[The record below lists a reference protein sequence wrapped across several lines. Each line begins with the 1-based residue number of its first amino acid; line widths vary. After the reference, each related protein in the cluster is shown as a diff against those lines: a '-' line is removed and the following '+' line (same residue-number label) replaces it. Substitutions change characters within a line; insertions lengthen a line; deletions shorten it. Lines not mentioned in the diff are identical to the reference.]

1 MARFSGVSICTGNI
15 MKRRAFLSSTV
26 LSLAGIAVTQA
37 AAPQKVMTVRGSIDV
52 SSLGTVLMHEHVMVD
67 FIGADKVNKDRYQRE
82 EVFQVALPYLKQAA
96 AQGVKTLV
104 ECTPAWLGRDPELL
118 RKLSLA
124 AGLNIITNT
133 GYYGAANDKFV
144 PAHAYQES
152 AEQLAARWSKEFQAG
167 IDGTGIKP
175 GIIKIGVDSGP
186 LSEID
191 AKLVKAAALTHLQTG
206 LTIGSHTGN
215 GVAAMAQLD
224 LLERLGVSS
233 QAFIWIHAQN
243 EKDHAVHQ
251 RAAKRGC
258 WVEFDGIGPKSAT
271 QHAEFV
277 TSLIGKGHLSRVLV
291 SMDAGWYHVGEPQ
304 GGNYRGYE
312 SLFTDFLPILRKHLS
327 PRQINQLLQENP
339 QKALSLEV
347 KRKNAK

>member
-1 MARFSGVSICTGNI
+1 
-15 MKRRAFLSSTV
+15 MKRRDFLASSV
-26 LSLAGIAVTQA
+26 LAMVGFAAG
-37 AAPQKVMTVRGSIDV
+37 AAPRAKVMTVRGQMNA

-67 FIGADKVNKDRYQRE
+67 FIGSDKVNSNRYNRD
-82 EVFQVALPYLKQAA
+82 EVFRTALPFLQQAA
-96 AQGVKTLV
+96 KTSVKTLV

-118 RKLSLA
+118 RRLSVA
-124 AGLNIITNT
+124 SKLNIITNT

-152 AEQLAARWSKEFQAG
+152 AEQLAARWIKEFQFG

-175 GIIKIGVDSGP
+175 GIIKIGVDAGP

-215 GVAAMAQLD
+215 GVAAMQQLD
-224 LLERLGVSS
+224 LLESLGVDLG
-233 QAFIWIHAQN
+233 AFIWIHAQN
-243 EKDHAVHQ
+243 EKDPTVHR
-251 RAAKRGC
+251 RAAERGC
-258 WVEFDGIGPKSAT
+258 WVEFDGIHPNSAA
-271 QHAEFV
+271 QHAEYV
-277 TSLIGKGHLSRVLV
+277 INLTQQNLLSRVLI

-304 GGNYRGYE
+304 GGKYRDYS
-312 SLFTDFLPILRKHLS
+312 SLFTDFMPLIQKQLS
-327 PRQINQLLQENP
+327 AKQISQLLNDNP
-339 QKALSLEV
+339 QKALSLEI